1 MTAVP
6 PAPERPFETPQFR
19 AAFAELLAWRRD
31 VRSFRT
37 DPVGEDLVLA
47 LLRAAALAP
56 SVGLS
61 QPWRFVRVRDSG
73 LRGGVRESFRRCNT
87 DALAGYEG
95 VDAKLYAEL
104 KLAGLDEAPE
114 HLAVFSDQATAMGRG
129 LGRRTMPQTLDYSV
143 VAAVQTL
150 WLAART
156 LGLGLG
162 WVSIL
167 DPGAV
172 AALLDVPS
180 EWKLIAYLCLGYPQ
194 DSSVT
199 PELQRLG
206 WEQKRDLDDFVFER

>member
-1 MTAVP
+1 MTAVS
-6 PAPERPFETPQFR
+6 PAPERPFETRQFR

-37 DPVGEDLVLA
+37 DPVDEALVLH

-61 QPWRFVRVRDSG
+61 QPWRFVRVRDAG
-73 LRGGVRESFRRCNT
+73 RRGGVRESFRRCNT

-95 VDAKLYAEL
+95 GDAKLYAEL

-114 HLAVFSDQATAMGRG
+114 HLAVFSDQATATGRG

-172 AALLDVPS
+172 VALLEVPS
-180 EWKLIAYLCLGYPQ
+180 DWKLIAYLCLGYPQ

-206 WEQKRDLDDFVFER
+206 WERKRDLDDFVFDR